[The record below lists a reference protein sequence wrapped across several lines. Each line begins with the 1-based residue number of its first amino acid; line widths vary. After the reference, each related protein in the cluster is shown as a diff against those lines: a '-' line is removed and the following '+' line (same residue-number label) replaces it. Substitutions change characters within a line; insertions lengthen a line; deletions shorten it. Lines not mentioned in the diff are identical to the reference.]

1 MARGEADGLDASA
14 LRAEVERTLGAME
27 DVRRIKQQLT
37 HAANGIE
44 GARSVLEELDR
55 RVRLHLGQIDA
66 LLAPVVED
74 DDD

>member
-1 MARGEADGLDASA
+1 
-14 LRAEVERTLGAME
+14 ME

-66 LLAPVVED
+66 LLAPPED
-74 DDD
+74 DEDD

>member
-1 MARGEADGLDASA
+1 MAKGDADGLDATA
-14 LRAEVERTLGAME
+14 LRSEVERTLGAME

-44 GARSVLEELDR
+44 GARAVLEELDR

-66 LLAPVVED
+66 LLAPPED
-74 DDD
+74 ED

>member
-1 MARGEADGLDASA
+1 MAKGDADGLDATA
-14 LRAEVERTLGAME
+14 LRSEVERTLGAME

-44 GARSVLEELDR
+44 GARAVEELDR

-66 LLAPVVED
+66 LLAPPED
-74 DDD
+74 ED